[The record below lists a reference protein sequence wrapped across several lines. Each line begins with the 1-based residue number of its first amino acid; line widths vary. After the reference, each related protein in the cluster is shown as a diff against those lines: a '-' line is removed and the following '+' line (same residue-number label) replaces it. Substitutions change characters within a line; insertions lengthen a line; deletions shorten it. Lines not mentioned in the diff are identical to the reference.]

1 MNLIKNKEKII
12 RIIFFIFGLILL
24 SFGISLIIKS
34 EFGTS
39 AWDAVSVGL
48 FKHFNLSVG
57 IWMNIVAVILVIS
70 SGIMLKKMPRLTTLI
85 TSIVLGGCLDFW
97 LFSIRKITIDSTVL
111 SIILFLMGVVIMA
124 FGVATYLVSKLPPN
138 PLDYF
143 MVCVHEKLNISIAKA
158 RTICEGIGFIL
169 GILLSGPIGIGTIII
184 LIMVGPTIQ
193 FFLNYT
199 NKIYEYVEEK
209 FLREKEI
216 DV

>member
-1 MNLIKNKEKII
+1 MDLIKNKEKII

-97 LFSIRKITIDSTVL
+97 LFSIRKITVDLTVL

-143 MVCVHEKLNISIAKA
+143 MVCVHEKFNISIAKA

-193 FFLNYT
+193 FLLKYT
-199 NKIYEYVEEK
+199 NKIYKYTEEK